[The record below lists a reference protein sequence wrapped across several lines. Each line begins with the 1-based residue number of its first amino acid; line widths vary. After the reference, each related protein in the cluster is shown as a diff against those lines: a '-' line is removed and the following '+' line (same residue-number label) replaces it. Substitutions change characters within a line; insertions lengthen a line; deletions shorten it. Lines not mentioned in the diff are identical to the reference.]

1 MFKITNLH
9 TSIWLQQAICM
20 QACAWAKC
28 ESAVVEEMI
37 LSNMLLSKQTITCS
51 LKSSFII
58 CTDVASPVCLGVG
71 LWLVLLYTN
80 TARAWLNLLFIREG
94 HSIHQYNGK
103 PVLKERRLDD
113 LLRLC
118 QLNCGIAANSS

>member
-1 MFKITNLH
+1 
-9 TSIWLQQAICM
+9 M

-28 ESAVVEEMI
+28 QSAVLGKMI

-51 LKSSFII
+51 LERSFII
-58 CTDVASPVCLGVG
+58 CRDVASPVCLGVG
-71 LWLVLLYTN
+71 LWLVLYTN

-94 HSIHQYNGK
+94 HSIHQYNGN

-113 LLRLC
+113 LLWLC
-118 QLNCGIAANSS
+118 QLNCC